1 MQSTRRVRPLLFL
14 AFGLSSACRTQP
26 TPPDGGAASVA
37 SANALTSVDVAAP
50 SSSGDVNPDMT
61 AVAVAPTAVADA
73 VLAEPTANDEEA
85 QGSPADTAGGPVW
98 ARKPLTAAGVFVVRD
113 SAPTD
118 GDPHSNEGWKTVAHC
133 LSVWSAEQGSIRY
146 AFDIYGYGKGGRC
159 RMEGK
164 ATPSEREN
172 VWVDASRDCS
182 IELHLQHGNWN
193 LIDPGVSQTPG
204 SVDVQYDS
212 CTSTICRDEV
222 IQGEFRPEHAS
233 ATAVCPFVRGAK
245 KKP

>member
-1 MQSTRRVRPLLFL
+1 
-14 AFGLSSACRTQP
+14 
-26 TPPDGGAASVA
+26 VA
-37 SANALTSVDVAAP
+37 PANAFTSVDVAAP
-50 SSSGDVNPDMT
+50 SSPGDVDPDVT
-61 AVAVAPTAVADA
+61 AAAVAPTAVADA
-73 VLAEPTANDEEA
+73 VVAEAANDQETQA
-85 QGSPADTAGGPVW
+85 SPADTATGPVW
-98 ARKPLTAAGVFVVRD
+98 ARTPLTAPGVFVVRD

-118 GDPHSNEGWKTVAHC
+118 GDPHSNDGWKKVAHC

-146 AFDIYGYGKGGRC
+146 AFDIYGYGNGGRC

-182 IELHLQHGNWN
+182 IELHLEHGNWN
-193 LIDPGVSQTPG
+193 LIDPGVSQTAG
-204 SVDVQYDS
+204 RVDVREDS
-212 CTSTICRDEV
+212 CTSTICRGEF